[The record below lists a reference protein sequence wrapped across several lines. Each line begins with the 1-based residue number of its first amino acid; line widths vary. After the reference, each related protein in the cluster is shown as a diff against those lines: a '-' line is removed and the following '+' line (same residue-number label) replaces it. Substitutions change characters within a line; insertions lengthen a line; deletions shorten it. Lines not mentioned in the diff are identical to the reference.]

1 MNIPI
6 SRWYGSQNIS
16 VWSKDNEK
24 IIENRLNVI
33 LLNQCSCNLLAKP
46 TNVYFYQNIP
56 SLTVTVTSYPL
67 CGCCH
72 SEKSTE
78 FVKCLFSE
86 TMATAAE
93 SDFNASAWTR
103 PCTSATCRPPTEW
116 RAPTAP
122 LRWCSSPWPPPPSA
136 SSPSRPTATS
146 GPSTTTS
153 LWAWRRR
160 TCTRCTCCRA
170 AGWPRGEQRLRPQ
183 PAAPRF
189 GSFPVRDATRH
200 AAPAGWPCW
209 LAPPGCWPSF
219 PVLLW
224 RWKDSSSGSTFLWP
238 RRDLRS
244 GLRFVLTLNDAQWG
258 LFYVPVASAEANKR
272 PLLWSEEK
280 CVSCF
285 VV

>member
-33 LLNQCSCNLLAKP
+33 LLNQCSCNLLANP
-46 TNVYFYQNIP
+46 TNVYFYQNIL

-67 CGCCH
+67 CCCCH

-86 TMATAAE
+86 TM
-93 SDFNASAWTR
+93 
-103 PCTSATCRPPTEW
+103 
-116 RAPTAP
+116 APTAP

-153 LWAWRRR
+153 LWAWRRLTWWR
-160 TCTRCTCCRA
+160 WTCTRCTCCRA
-170 AGWPRGEQRLRPQ
+170 AGGPRGEQRLRPQ
-183 PAAPRF
+183 PADPRF

-244 GLRFVLTLNDAQWG
+244 GLTFVLRKLIQW
-258 LFYVPVASAEANKR
+258 
-272 PLLWSEEK
+272 LLTMLRE
-280 CVSCF
+280 VYF
-285 VV
+285 MFL